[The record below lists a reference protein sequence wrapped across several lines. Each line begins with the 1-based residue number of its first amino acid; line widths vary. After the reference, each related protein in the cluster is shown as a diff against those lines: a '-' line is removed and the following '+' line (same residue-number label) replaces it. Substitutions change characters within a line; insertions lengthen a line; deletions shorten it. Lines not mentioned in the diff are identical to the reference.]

1 MTQPEP
7 SDVRGAYDAVARA
20 YDARFAHELDGKPL
34 ERALLA
40 AFVELA
46 GSGVIADVGCG
57 PGHITRFLADHG
69 ADVLGIDLAPAM
81 IDIARQHAP
90 ALPFIVGSMLELPV
104 ADAAWAGAVALS
116 SIIHLSDS
124 DRARACHEL
133 GRAIRPNG
141 WLLVSFHVES
151 AEFAAGEVNHLTSFL
166 GHAVELDGYF
176 LGPGLV
182 RAQLVDAGFQ
192 VTAQLEREPIP
203 DGEYPSRRCYLLAQR
218 KPATP

>member
-104 ADAAWAGAVALS
+104 ADAAWAGAVALY
-116 SIIHLSDS
+116 SIIHSGFRPRPCLP
-124 DRARACHEL
+124 RA
-133 GRAIRPNG
+133 
-141 WLLVSFHVES
+141 
-151 AEFAAGEVNHLTSFL
+151 
-166 GHAVELDGYF
+166 
-176 LGPGLV
+176 GPGHPPEWLV
-182 RAQLVDAGFQ
+182 TRL
-192 VTAQLEREPIP
+192 L
-203 DGEYPSRRCYLLAQR
+203 SRRER
-218 KPATP
+218 RVRRW